1 MAVNNAQT
9 GETSMRLILATAA
22 AALALSLPATTFA
35 QNSGQQGMQ
44 QMTDAPLL
52 SFSITEEIRT
62 APDRARVGAGV
73 VTTAPTAVEAMRQN
87 AAAMTRLT
95 AALRRAGI
103 EARNI
108 QTSGINLSA
117 QYDYTPQQQGQP
129 PRLIGYQVTNMVN
142 VVTSDINN
150 LGRLLDALVEA
161 GGTNIDG
168 PSFFVDNPDAGLD
181 TARQRAMTRA
191 GERAALYARAASY
204 TRGRLI
210 AVSEGGPIPQPMP
223 MPQMAMA
230 RAEAADVATPVQ
242 PGQVSNGVTLT
253 LQYRLER

>member
-1 MAVNNAQT
+1 
-9 GETSMRLILATAA
+9 MRLILATTA
-22 AALALSLPATTFA
+22 AALALAMPGAVTA
-35 QNSGQQGMQ
+35 QTQAQQGT

-52 SFSITEEIRT
+52 SFSITEEIRS

-73 VTTAPTAVEAMRQN
+73 QTSAPTAVEAMRTN

-103 EARNI
+103 EGRNI

-129 PRLIGYQVTNMVN
+129 PRLIGYQVTNMVS
-142 VVTSDINN
+142 VVTSDIAN
-150 LGRLLDALVEA
+150 LGRLLDTLVEA

-168 PSFFVDNPDAGLD
+168 PSFFIDNPDAALD

-191 GERAALYARAASY
+191 TERATLYARAAGY

-210 AVSEGGPIPQPMP
+210 AVSEGGPMPIQPMP
-223 MPQMAMA
+223 VMAMA
-230 RAEAADVATPVQ
+230 RAESADVATPVQ
-242 PGQVSNGVTLT
+242 PGQVSNAITLT

>member
-1 MAVNNAQT
+1 MLRSTIAVA
-9 GETSMRLILATAA
+9 SLLACVLPAA
-22 AALALSLPATTFA
+22 AMA
-35 QNSGQQGMQ
+35 QSQPPVQPQGMQ
-44 QMTDAPLL
+44 HMTDAPLVA
-52 SFSITEEIRT
+52 FSITEEVRS

-103 EARNI
+103 EGRNI
-108 QTSGINLSA
+108 QTSGISLSA

-142 VVTSDINN
+142 VVTNDIAN

-168 PSFFVDNPDAGLD
+168 PSFFMDNPDAALD

-191 GERAALYARAASY
+191 GERALLYARAAGY
-204 TRGRLI
+204 TRARLI
-210 AVSEGGPIPQPMP
+210 AISEGGPVPPPVPMP
-223 MPQMAMA
+223 EMQMARGM
-230 RAEAADVATPVQ
+230 AADAATPVQ
-242 PGQVSNGVTLT
+242 PGQVSNGVSLS
-253 LQYRLER
+253 LQFRLER

>member
-1 MAVNNAQT
+1 MRPIFMASAVVLALT
-9 GETSMRLILATAA
+9 APMAATAQ
-22 AALALSLPATTFA
+22 A
-35 QNSGQQGMQ
+35 QGQQGQGPQGMQ

-52 SFSITEEIRT
+52 SFSITEELRS

-73 VTTAPTAVEAMRQN
+73 VTTAPNAVEAMRQN
-87 AAAMTRLT
+87 AAAMTQLT

-129 PRLIGYQVTNMVN
+129 PRLIGYQVSNMVQ
-142 VVTSDINN
+142 VTTADIAN

-168 PSFFVDNPDAGLD
+168 PSFFIDNPDAALD
-181 TARQRAMTRA
+181 TARQRAMARA
-191 GERAALYARAASY
+191 TERATLYARTAGY

-210 AVSEGGPIPQPMP
+210 AVSEGGPIPVQPMP
-223 MPQMAMA
+223 MMQMA
-230 RAEAADVATPVQ
+230 RAEAADAATPVQ
-242 PGQVSNGVTLT
+242 PGQVSNAITLT

>member
-1 MAVNNAQT
+1 
-9 GETSMRLILATAA
+9 MRPILMAA
-22 AALALSLPATTFA
+22 ATALALTAPMAANA
-35 QNSGQQGMQ
+35 QMQGQQGTVMT
-44 QMTDAPLL
+44 TDAPLL
-52 SFSITEEIRT
+52 SFSITEEIRS

-87 AAAMTRLT
+87 AAAMTRLS

-103 EARNI
+103 EGRNI

-129 PRLIGYQVTNMVN
+129 PRLIGYQVSNMVN
-142 VVTSDINN
+142 VVTSDIAN
-150 LGRLLDALVEA
+150 LGRLLDTLVEA

-168 PSFFVDNPDAGLD
+168 PSFFIDNPDAALD

-191 GERAALYARAASY
+191 TERATLYARAAGY
-204 TRGRLI
+204 TRGRLT
-210 AVSEGGPIPQPMP
+210 AVSEGGPMPVQPMP
-223 MPQMAMA
+223 VMQMA
-230 RAEAADVATPVQ
+230 RAESADAATPVQ
-242 PGQVSNGVTLT
+242 PGQVSNAITLT

>member
-1 MAVNNAQT
+1 
-9 GETSMRLILATAA
+9 MRITLASAA
-22 AALALSLPATTFA
+22 AAMALALPAMSAHAQTTPP
-35 QNSGQQGMQ
+35 QGTH

-52 SFSITEEIRT
+52 TFSITEELRS

-87 AAAMTRLT
+87 ATAMTRLT

-103 EARNI
+103 EPRNI

-142 VVTSDINN
+142 VVTSDIAN

-168 PSFFVDNPDAGLD
+168 PSFFVENPDAALD
-181 TARQRAMTRA
+181 AARQRAMTRA
-191 GERAALYARAASY
+191 NDRAMLYARAAGYRSV
-204 TRGRLI
+204 RLI
-210 AVSEGGPIPQPMP
+210 AVSEGGAMPMPQPMP
-223 MPQMAMA
+223 QMTMA
-230 RAEAADVATPVQ
+230 RAESADVATPVQ
-242 PGQVSNGVTLT
+242 PGQVTNAVSLSV
-253 LQYRLER
+253 QYRFER

>member
-1 MAVNNAQT
+1 
-9 GETSMRLILATAA
+9 MRPIFIAA
-22 AALALSLPATTFA
+22 ATALALTAPIAATA
-35 QNSGQQGMQ
+35 QMQGQQGI
-44 QMTDAPLL
+44 QMTTDAPLL
-52 SFSITEEIRT
+52 SFSITEELRT

-73 VTTAPTAVEAMRQN
+73 VTTAPTAVEAMRAN
-87 AAAMTRLT
+87 AAAMSRLT

-103 EARNI
+103 EERNI

-142 VVTSDINN
+142 VVTSDIAN
-150 LGRLLDALVEA
+150 LGRLLDTLVEA

-168 PSFFVDNPDAGLD
+168 PSFFVDNPDAALD

-191 GERAALYARAASY
+191 TERAALYARAAGY
-204 TRGRLI
+204 ARGRLI

-223 MPQMAMA
+223 MPHMAIA

-242 PGQVSNGVTLT
+242 PGQVSNAITLT